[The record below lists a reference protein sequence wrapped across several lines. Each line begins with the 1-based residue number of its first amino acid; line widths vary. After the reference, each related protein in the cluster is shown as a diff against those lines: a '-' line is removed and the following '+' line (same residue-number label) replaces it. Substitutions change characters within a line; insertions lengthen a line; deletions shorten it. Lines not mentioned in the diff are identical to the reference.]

1 MRWMKTI
8 VQELFGLFID
18 DGSFA
23 LAIVVWI
30 GVLWFLAGRVLYSA
44 TWSGAVLFAGLGL
57 ILFASTIRRSRQ

>member
-44 TWSGAVLFAGLGL
+44 AWCGAVLFAGLGL
-57 ILFASTIRRSRQ
+57 ILLASTIRRSRQ

>member
-23 LAIVVWI
+23 FAIVAWI
-30 GVLWFLAGRVLYSA
+30 GVLWFLGGRVLYSA
-44 TWSGAVLFAGLGL
+44 AWSGAVLFAGLGL
-57 ILFASTIRRSRQ
+57 ILLASTIRRSRQ

>member
-1 MRWMKTI
+1 VRWMKTI

-30 GVLWFLAGRVLYSA
+30 GVLWFLAARVLHSA
-44 TWSGAVLFAGLGL
+44 TWNGAVLFAGLGL
-57 ILFASTIRRSRQ
+57 ILLASTIRRSRQ

>member
-30 GVLWFLAGRVLYSA
+30 GVLWVLAGRVLYSA

>member
-8 VQELFGLFID
+8 VQGLFGLFID

-30 GVLWFLAGRVLYSA
+30 GVLWFLAGRMLYSA
-44 TWSGAVLFAGLGL
+44 TWSGGVLFAGLGL
-57 ILFASTIRRSRQ
+57 ILLASTIRRSRQ

>member
-1 MRWMKTI
+1 MRWIKTI

-30 GVLWFLAGRVLYSA
+30 GVLWFLAWRVLYSA
-44 TWSGAVLFAGLGL
+44 AWSGAVLFAGLGL
-57 ILFASTIRRSRQ
+57 ILLASTIRRSRQ

>member
-1 MRWMKTI
+1 MKTI
-8 VQELFGLFID
+8 VQELLGLFID

-30 GVLWFLAGRVLYSA
+30 AVLWFLAARVLHGA

-57 ILFASTIRRSRQ
+57 ILLASTIRRSRQ

>member
-23 LAIVVWI
+23 FAIVVWI
-30 GVLWFLAGRVLYSA
+30 GVLWFLARA
-44 TWSGAVLFAGLGL
+44 CAV
-57 ILFASTIRRSRQ
+57 